1 MEEMGVKYELLA
13 GLGETEKQGKC
24 KMIVYMVRGGGGEG
38 DLKQSV
44 KIWDP
49 EQGHQK

>member
-13 GLGETEKQGKC
+13 GLGETEKKGKC
-24 KMIVYMVRGGGGEG
+24 KMIVYMVRGGGAGE
-38 DLKQSV
+38 LKQSV

-49 EQGHQK
+49 EQGRQK